1 LVTDFIK
8 YISSLNPSQ
17 KDLNSVIRMYFIHFF
32 ENSYAI
38 RNTFIMFYYL
48 IKVTHTYRTI
58 NNLDLTM
65 ILNIDNRTINIDC
78 EDEYYVCAI
87 HYDSESYKRIN
98 IDKFIYY
105 EDHGYTLVYLIH
117 KNLNYQSGFVL
128 LENSTGEILTSEDMV
143 NVVKKVGGK

>member
-1 LVTDFIK
+1 
-8 YISSLNPSQ
+8 
-17 KDLNSVIRMYFIHFF
+17 MYFIYFF

-38 RNTFIMFYYL
+38 KNTFIMFYYL
-48 IKVTHTYRTI
+48 IKITHSYRTI
-58 NNLDLTM
+58 NNLNLAIT
-65 ILNIDNRTINIDC
+65 LNINNRTINIEC

-87 HYDSESYKRIN
+87 HYDSEKYERIN
-98 IDKFIYY
+98 IDNFIYY
-105 EDHGYTLVYLIH
+105 EDHGYTLIYLIH